1 MNERKLTIFREVA
14 LHLNMTEVANRLY
27 MSQPAVS
34 QTILELEAE
43 LGVKLFDRIGRRLY
57 LTQAGEI
64 FLTYVR
70 KTLNTY
76 AEGLRA
82 INEINQA
89 NTGRLRIG
97 ASTTI
102 GIYVLPEI
110 IGSFLK
116 EYPAVDVAIAI
127 ENTKYIVERI
137 LDNTIDFAF
146 VEGSVDSEE
155 VRVDDFCQD
164 ELVLIAHPDH
174 PWARSGVMD
183 LKELKREKLIMRESG
198 SGTREVFE
206 KVLQAENVD
215 CKIAFELGNTEAI
228 KKAVEAGLGVACI
241 SQRCV
246 TREVELGKLAVLR
259 FKGLAITRSLNLICH
274 RDKYLSPLF
283 RAFIDFARAEVS
295 CPG

>member
-1 MNERKLTIFREVA
+1 MNERKLVIFREVA
-14 LHLNMTEVANRLY
+14 LHLNMTEVANKLY

-34 QTILELEAE
+34 QTIQELEAE
-43 LGVKLFDRIGRRLY
+43 VGVKLFDRIGRRLH
-57 LTQAGEI
+57 LTLAGEI

-82 INEINQA
+82 ISEINQA
-89 NTGRLRIG
+89 KTGRLRIG

-110 IGSFLK
+110 IGRFLK
-116 EYPAVDVAIAI
+116 VYPAVDVAIDI

-137 LDNTIDFAF
+137 LYNTIDFAF
-146 VEGSVDSEE
+146 VEGSLDSEE
-155 VRVDDFCQD
+155 VIVDDFCQD
-164 ELVLIAHPDH
+164 ELVLITHPDH
-174 PWARSGVMD
+174 PRARYALMD
-183 LKELKREKLIMRESG
+183 LKELQREKLIVRERG

-206 KVLQAENVD
+206 KVLQTENVD

-241 SQRCV
+241 SERCV
-246 TREVELGKLAVLR
+246 TREAELGKLAVLR
-259 FKGLAITRSLNLICH
+259 FKGLSLRRSLNLIYH

-283 RAFIDFARAEVS
+283 RAFIDFARREVS
-295 CPG
+295 CPD